1 MFAATSALLCCEM
14 FFDER
19 LRGPQPIDS
28 SAHQDLIAAEDL
40 YSPAFPI
47 DDLWKK
53 FTLPTPPYSPENYL
67 PQTKRNFVIPP
78 RRNGLQVVPEPE
90 DLSSDLPLVLSDAE
104 MERLTCSTIDDEYI
118 WPAGENDFDR
128 VESQRFQG
136 NRVVHSAACVNEP
149 SAEMATEHQMMRDLS
164 PFVTAIPS
172 QDSALGL
179 PQVERWHSQFSVENP
194 ALRLNQPPSE
204 EFVTHRLDCT
214 VSKKPR
220 KSRRSSRQD
229 SPPMEGD
236 DSEDNE
242 TSRATHNVLERQR
255 REDLKCRFQFL
266 RDSIPELED
275 NDRASKVLI
284 LKKAREYVHQ
294 LFLEEERLLADK
306 ELERQR
312 RLILLDRLTCLRQGY
327 GVM

>member
-1 MFAATSALLCCEM
+1 MDSA
-14 FFDER
+14 
-19 LRGPQPIDS
+19 PQDVVVES
-28 SAHQDLIAAEDL
+28 LAEDP
-40 YSPAFPI
+40 YNPTI
-47 DDLWKK
+47 NNDDFWKK
-53 FTLPTPPYSPENYL
+53 FALPTPPYSPENYL
-67 PQTKRNFVIPP
+67 PQTGCKRNFIIPA

-136 NRVVHSAACVNEP
+136 NRVVLSAACVNEA
-149 SAEMATEHQMMRDLS
+149 SAEMATEHQMMRNLP
-164 PFVTAIPS
+164 PFVAAVAN
-172 QDSALGL
+172 QDPALG
-179 PQVERWHSQFSVENP
+179 PQPVNRWHSQFSVENP
-194 ALRLNQPPSE
+194 ALRLGQPAATE
-204 EFVTHRLDCT
+204 EFVHQRFDCA

-312 RLILLDRLTCLRQGY
+312 RLILLERLTCLRQGY
-327 GVM
+327 GVL

>member
-1 MFAATSALLCCEM
+1 M

-19 LRGPQPIDS
+19 LRGPQPMDS
-28 SAHQDLIAAEDL
+28 SAPQDVIVESISEDL
-40 YSPAFPI
+40 YNPTIPN
-47 DDLWKK
+47 DDFWKK
-53 FTLPTPPYSPENYL
+53 FALPTPPYSPPENYL
-67 PQTKRNFVIPP
+67 PQTVSCKRNFPP

-104 MERLTCSTIDDEYI
+104 MERLTCSTIDDDYI
-118 WPAGENDFDR
+118 WPAGEHDFDR

-136 NRVVHSAACVNEP
+136 NRVVLSAACVNER
-149 SAEMATEHQMMRDLS
+149 SAEMATEHQMMRDLP
-164 PFVTAIPS
+164 PFVATVPN
-172 QDSALGL
+172 QDPALG
-179 PQVERWHSQFSVENP
+179 PDRWHAQFAVENP
-194 ALRLNQPPSE
+194 ALRLAQPPGE
-204 EFVTHRLDCT
+204 EFAHQRFDCV

-236 DSEDNE
+236 DSGEDNE

-266 RDSIPELED
+266 RDSIPDLED

-312 RLILLDRLTCLRQGY
+312 RLILLERLSCLRQGY